1 MPDFIPASSRTRQC
15 LSSLYL
21 LFHLV
26 VRFCYLRSVKAR
38 QPHSSPLYGVILVF
52 HMPSIPGTI
61 TDCAGAAPTV
71 LAPDPQLA
79 PFPRK
84 LSSTYWEKFVKTT
97 LFFIDMLKNI
107 LLITEPCPFK

>member
-52 HMPSIPGTI
+52 HTALDSWYNNGL
-61 TDCAGAAPTV
+61 CRG
-71 LAPDPQLA
+71 
-79 PFPRK
+79 
-84 LSSTYWEKFVKTT
+84 SSHCSG
-97 LFFIDMLKNI
+97 
-107 LLITEPCPFK
+107 P